1 MGIVSFKD
9 VSFSYDEGVSVLSQV
24 SLEIEEG
31 EFVCILG
38 GNGSGK
44 STLAKHINALLLPDT
59 GSVYTCGMDTS
70 NEEEMYKI
78 RSRAG
83 MVFQNPDDQLV
94 SSIVE
99 NDVAFGPENLGLPS
113 AEIRA
118 RVTSSLEKVGMS
130 KSEQLETHSL
140 SGGQKQCVALAGVLA
155 MDVDILILDEATAM
169 LDPEARIRVMEI
181 ARQLHAAGMTIIMI
195 THFME
200 EAAQSDRV
208 VIMENSRII
217 LDGPPSEIL
226 INKEALSKMKLDV
239 PPACD
244 ISITLQNL
252 GLPIKIHTKNANLEE
267 EICQLLLNK

>member
-1 MGIVSFKD
+1 MFR
-9 VSFSYDEGVSVLSQV
+9 
-24 SLEIEEG
+24 
-31 EFVCILG
+31 
-38 GNGSGK
+38 
-44 STLAKHINALLLPDT
+44 
-59 GSVYTCGMDTS
+59 
-70 NEEEMYKI
+70 I

-83 MVFQNPDDQLV
+83 MVFQNPDDQIV

-130 KSEQLETHSL
+130 KSELLETHSL

-169 LDPEARIRVMEI
+169 LDPEARIRVMKI

-208 VIMENSRII
+208 VIMENSQII
-217 LDGPPSEIL
+217 HDGAPSEIL
-226 INKEALSKMKLDV
+226 VNKEALSKMKLDV

-244 ISITLQNL
+244 ISMRLQKL
-252 GLPIKIHTKNANLEE
+252 GLPINTHTTNKGLEE